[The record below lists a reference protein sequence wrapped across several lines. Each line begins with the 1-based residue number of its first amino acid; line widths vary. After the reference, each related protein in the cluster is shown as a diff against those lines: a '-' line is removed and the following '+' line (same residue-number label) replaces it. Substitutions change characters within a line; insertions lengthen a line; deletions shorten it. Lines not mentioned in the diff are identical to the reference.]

1 MRLTRKCVRG
11 DGVLPSF
18 LFFTTVGRWYAIK
31 PNEPRI
37 NERIRARQIRLIGP
51 DGEQLGVV
59 SSDEGVKQAREQGL
73 DLVEVAPKATPPVCR
88 IMDYGKYKYEQSKRA
103 KEAKKHQ
110 HLVTVKEMKFRP
122 KTEEHDYQFKLK
134 HIQKFL
140 AEGNKTKVTIMFRGR
155 EMVHTDLGRKI
166 LDRLRQ
172 ETQDYASVEQQP
184 RLEGRNMTIVL
195 APKH

>member
-1 MRLTRKCVRG
+1 
-11 DGVLPSF
+11 
-18 LFFTTVGRWYAIK
+18 
-31 PNEPRI
+31 
-37 NERIRARQIRLIGP
+37 LIGP

-59 SSDEGVKQAREQGL
+59 PSDEGVRQAREQGL
-73 DLVEVAPKATPPVCR
+73 DLVEVAPKANPPVCR

-110 HLVTVKEMKFRP
+110 HLVMVKEMKFRP

-140 AEGNKTKVTIMFRGR
+140 AEGNKTKITIMFRGR

-166 LDRLRQ
+166 LDRVIQ